1 MGDIVSRGKRS
12 QMMSG
17 IRSKNTLPE
26 INVRQ
31 WLRGQHIGYRLHR
44 RDLPGTPDVVIQR
57 LRLAIFVHG
66 CYWHRHPGCKLAYV
80 PKSHQEF
87 WLAKFTAN
95 VDRDQRELMEL
106 ASSGWHVLVI
116 WECQVRSGEYTNILA
131 KELRTDEHAA

>member
-26 INVRQ
+26 IAVRQ
-31 WLRGQHIGYRLHR
+31 WLHSQHIGYRLHR

-57 LRLAIFVHG
+57 LGLAIFVHG

-80 PKSHQEF
+80 PKSHQKF
-87 WLAKFTAN
+87 WLAKFQAN
-95 VDRDQRELMEL
+95 VNRDKRELSEL
-106 ASSGWHVLVI
+106 ASAGWHVLVI
-116 WECQVRSGEYTNILA
+116 WECQVRSGEYASILA
-131 KELRTDEHAA
+131 KELRTDEHGS